1 LAVYIIAGLL
11 VVAVLWAAYR
21 AFGGTAA
28 NSPDDATLLRGAA
41 KMAATLAGDDVGDR
55 GRPRTVRRTLDGV
68 MQALDRVDVAALGDG
83 DAAAHALLHSAVE
96 DLSWAERL
104 RETATF
110 ATNLGLQDAVA
121 ALNSHA
127 GRCLDEVARLLGSGA
142 PKEVDSPA

>member
-1 LAVYIIAGLL
+1 
-11 VVAVLWAAYR
+11 
-21 AFGGTAA
+21 
-28 NSPDDATLLRGAA
+28 
-41 KMAATLAGDDVGDR
+41 MAATLAGDDVGDR